1 MLSAYRI
8 SKYSKPYLFVD
19 EQLSKLESHGLK
31 IEDHKHARSVL
42 MEIGYFRFS
51 GYAYFFRNDN
61 EFQPGTS
68 FGAIDALYE
77 FDKLL
82 RRKFVEGAELIEVWL
97 RSQVSNRLGLCHPF
111 AHRLPEHLRKGVS
124 IWSASSQVVKRS
136 KHIDWVADYSQEEK
150 RSRGDFLEHFRKKY
164 GPHLPVWAA
173 TEIMTFGTLCRL
185 FSLLHEE
192 DCSLIAAR
200 AGIVDRAGKGDY
212 GTFSSWLNH
221 FRYLRNL
228 CAHYGR
234 VWNKVFDVTLG
245 SPKQHLEE
253 LSNFSD
259 LPHKLYK
266 SIVAMRFLLARIC
279 PDSTWSDEMLHLI
292 TEFAECNA
300 IALSELG
307 FPESWRQ
314 EKVWRTPYRPD
325 LEACLAID
333 RVNQVASVTQARLLG
348 SVFSDR
354 DEKGRK
360 DFLKY
365 LRGKNA
371 IFAHEVGGTKYY
383 PAFQFN
389 EDLSDI
395 DPNVGDV
402 NEILLSGDSNRDL
415 RIQRAQEWWVSGTID
430 VDDGVMSPM
439 LAIKK
444 DPAQVFETVKL
455 VSNTNNA

>member
-1 MLSAYRI
+1 
-8 SKYSKPYLFVD
+8 
-19 EQLSKLESHGLK
+19 
-31 IEDHKHARSVL
+31 
-42 MEIGYFRFS
+42 
-51 GYAYFFRNDN
+51 
-61 EFQPGTS
+61 
-68 FGAIDALYE
+68 
-77 FDKLL
+77 
-82 RRKFVEGAELIEVWL
+82 
-97 RSQVSNRLGLCHPF
+97 
-111 AHRLPEHLRKGVS
+111 
-124 IWSASSQVVKRS
+124 
-136 KHIDWVADYSQEEK
+136 
-150 RSRGDFLEHFRKKY
+150 
-164 GPHLPVWAA
+164 
-173 TEIMTFGTLCRL
+173 
-185 FSLLHEE
+185 
-192 DCSLIAAR
+192 
-200 AGIVDRAGKGDY
+200 
-212 GTFSSWLNH
+212 
-221 FRYLRNL
+221 
-228 CAHYGR
+228 
-234 VWNKVFDVTLG
+234 
-245 SPKQHLEE
+245 
-253 LSNFSD
+253 
-259 LPHKLYK
+259 
-266 SIVAMRFLLARIC
+266 
-279 PDSTWSDEMLHLI
+279 MLHLI